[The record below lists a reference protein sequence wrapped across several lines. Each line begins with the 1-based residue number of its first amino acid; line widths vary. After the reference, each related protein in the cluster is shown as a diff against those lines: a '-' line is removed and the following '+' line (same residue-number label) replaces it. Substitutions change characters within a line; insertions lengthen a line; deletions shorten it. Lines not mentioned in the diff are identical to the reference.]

1 MGKML
6 TDYSNLHE
14 NKEMKEYAAS
24 MKHLYWVLGV
34 AVVFYYVIPYIFML
48 AFGQLPA
55 SLYGFLVV
63 DVFSFFVFI
72 ACFLFSR
79 KHGVIWYVPIMTAL
93 LYLPTVIIFN
103 CAWQYAV
110 FTIVYVVL
118 GYFGC
123 LAGYLF
129 LRRKKN
135 RKAPIGVNYAVRRSN
150 RDREKNGK

>member
-6 TDYSNLHE
+6 TDYNSFKN
-14 NKEMKEYAAS
+14 NDKEMKEYAAS
-24 MKHLYWVLGV
+24 MKYLYWILGI

-48 AFGQLPA
+48 TFGHLPA
-55 SLYGFLVV
+55 GLYGFLVV

-72 ACFLFSR
+72 ACFMFSR
-79 KHGVIWYVPIMTAL
+79 KHGFLWYVPVMTGL

-103 CAWQYAV
+103 CVWQYAV
-110 FTIVYVVL
+110 FTIVYIVL

-129 LRRKKN
+129 LRRRKN
-135 RKAPIGVNYAVRRSN
+135 KRAPIGVNYAVKRSN
-150 RDREKNGK
+150 RKK